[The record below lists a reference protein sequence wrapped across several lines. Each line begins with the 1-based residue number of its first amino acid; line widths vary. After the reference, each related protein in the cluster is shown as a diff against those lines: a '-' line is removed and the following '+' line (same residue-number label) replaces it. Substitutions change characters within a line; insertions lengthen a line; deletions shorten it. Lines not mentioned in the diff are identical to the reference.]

1 MDSYYADQRGPGG
14 ARIAAQLAKQL
25 AEPAPYDLD
34 VLDLQHYRGL
44 TPRWRDWSAVA
55 SACGELAVGILDA
68 AARAGH
74 RP

>member
-1 MDSYYADQRGPGG
+1 MLIEGPDEVVV
-14 ARIAAQLAKQL
+14 QLAKQL

-34 VLDLQHYRGL
+34 AVDLQHYRGL
-44 TPRWRDWSAVA
+44 APRWRDWSVVV
-55 SACGELAVGILDA
+55 SAYGELAVGILDA